1 MERRLG
7 QLDGVV
13 ARRESA
19 PEGLLSPSCCF
30 FAQQATEEKVIT
42 NRPPSHWLLA
52 SVTLLRKGLNQGHH
66 ARRAALH

>member
-30 FAQQATEEKVIT
+30 FAQQALK
-42 NRPPSHWLLA
+42 
-52 SVTLLRKGLNQGHH
+52 RKL
-66 ARRAALH
+66 